1 MMKPVLKH
9 TADNMRTD
17 NGELR
22 HALVP
27 ILPRLRRFCLSLTGN
42 RDSGDDLAQAA
53 IARALAAENQFQA
66 GTRLDS
72 WLFRIA
78 QNLHIDVGRRR
89 TTRGAEINDDA
100 LAGTIGSDGREIV
113 EQRSDLAYVRRRF
126 ESLPEEQRMI
136 LNLVV
141 VDGLSYKDA
150 AETLE
155 VPMGTVMSRLS
166 RARMALARA
175 IGEDA
180 R

>member
-1 MMKPVLKH
+1 MKHVLEAKVGG
-9 TADNMRTD
+9 ARTD
-17 NGELR
+17 DGDLR
-22 HALVP
+22 HALIP

-53 IARALAAENQFQA
+53 IARALAAESQFQA

-78 QNLHIDVGRRR
+78 QNLHIDAARRR
-89 TTRGAEINDDA
+89 TTRGTEVNDDV
-100 LAGTIGSDGREIV
+100 LAGQSGSDGREIV
-113 EQRSDLAYVRRRF
+113 EQRSDLAQVRKHF
-126 ESLPEEQRMI
+126 ASLPEEQRMI
-136 LNLVV
+136 LNLIV

-150 AETLE
+150 AEVLE

-166 RARMALARA
+166 RARTALARA
-175 IGEDA
+175 IGEGA